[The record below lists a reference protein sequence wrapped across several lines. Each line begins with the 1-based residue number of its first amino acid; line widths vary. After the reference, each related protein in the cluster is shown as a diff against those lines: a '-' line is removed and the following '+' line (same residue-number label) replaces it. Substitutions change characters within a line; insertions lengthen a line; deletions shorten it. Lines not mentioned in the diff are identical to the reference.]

1 MDAAEQAM
9 GTGHVGILPVI
20 GQRGIL
26 HTETENGRE
35 GGGRGEVGQREVR
48 LTRSWSCDGF

>member
-48 LTRSWSCDGF
+48 LTRS